1 MAWYDEIVRRDRIA
15 SEAPMGWRWMRD
27 KAFNLL
33 GTDMPQVARNQ
44 ARNIGGALKQ
54 PRPRYAPWQNQMVDP
69 NHPGGAVKYGVYP
82 ASPAGENMLLG
93 GLAGSLLPLLPL
105 RSIPSVYKPL
115 GRVLPRV
122 RITPHM
128 GGRPPGAVRPRRDW
142 ARPLMRPGTR
152 RTPDPQDLGL
162 GYKTQPTW
170 KTFRKE
176 PFHPR
181 ITPEQLARMRRD
193 YTLHGTPSRLTKGG
207 RPYRP
212 MKLEPEKGNR
222 LSRWWRFN
230 NPWM

>member
-1 MAWYDEIVRRDRIA
+1 MARYDLNY
-15 SEAPMGWRWMRD
+15 
-27 KAFNLL
+27 K
-33 GTDMPQVARNQ
+33 
-44 ARNIGGALKQ
+44 
-54 PRPRYAPWQNQMVDP
+54 PWQRKMVDP

-82 ASPAGENMLLG
+82 ASPAGENMLMG

-222 LSRWWRFN
+222 LSRWWRLN

>member
-1 MAWYDEIVRRDRIA
+1 
-15 SEAPMGWRWMRD
+15 
-27 KAFNLL
+27 
-33 GTDMPQVARNQ
+33 VARYDLNY
-44 ARNIGGALKQ
+44 K
-54 PRPRYAPWQNQMVDP
+54 PWQRKMVDP
-69 NHPGGAVKYGVYP
+69 NHPGGAVKFGVRP
-82 ASPAGENMLLG
+82 ASPKGENMLMG